1 MDIPGSLNV
10 EEMKRMGDKELIEL
24 YKAFWDAVYRV
35 QCYGVYEF
43 VAMKLIEEEL
53 ARRGYV
59 VETVEIPRVR
69 KRKKMYRKTYRLTI
83 KKK

>member
-10 EEMKRMGDKELIEL
+10 EKMKKMDDKELIEL

-35 QCYGVYEF
+35 ECYSVYEF

-59 VETVEIPRVR
+59 VETVEVPRIR
-69 KRKKMYRKTYRLTI
+69 KHRKTYRLTI